1 MPMNQV
7 IQQRRRALG
16 MTQEQV
22 ARSLN
27 VSTPAVSKWETG
39 LTSPDIALLPPLARL
54 LKTDVNT
61 LLCFQ
66 EDIAPGEISTL
77 CREIADAVAKE
88 GIAVGFEMAR
98 EKLHEYPH
106 NETLLHSV
114 TVQLDSLLNLS
125 STEND
130 AAMRTWD
137 EKLEAWY
144 RRLAQSDDEKIRN
157 GALYMMACRY
167 IRRGEDEKAQSAI
180 DQLPDGKEFTGSVAD
195 KLFIQVNLYLHQGKA
210 DEAAQLLQ
218 GALME
223 AVNRV
228 QMLLLKLLDAE
239 WAAGEHQRAGQI
251 AQKTREM
258 VKLMDLWAYNAYV
271 APIQI
276 AAAEKD
282 APACVAL
289 LTNLLD
295 AMLTP
300 WKREESPLFCRMP
313 PSTGGIGA
321 KQMLRALLTLM
332 ERDPECDFL
341 RAREDFKALMKAYQQ
356 RVECAPE
363 GENSDAQ

>member
-1 MPMNQV
+1 MKMNQIIV
-7 IQQRRRALG
+7 QRRKALG
-16 MTQEQV
+16 LTQEQV
-22 ARSLN
+22 AQYLN
-27 VSTPAVSKWETG
+27 VSTPAVSKWESG
-39 LTSPDIALLPPLARL
+39 ATSPDIALLSPLARL

-66 EDIAPGEISTL
+66 EDITPQEISTL
-77 CREIADAVAKE
+77 CSEIADAVANK
-88 GIAVGFEMAR
+88 GIAAGFEAAQAQ
-98 EKLHEYPH
+98 LHAYPH

-114 TVQLDSLLNLS
+114 TVQLDSLLTLS
-125 STEND
+125 GMEGD
-130 AAMRTWD
+130 ASMRAWD

-157 GALYMMACRY
+157 SALYMMACRY
-167 IRRGEDEKAQSAI
+167 IRLGEDEKAQSAI
-180 DQLPDGKEFTGSVAD
+180 DQLPDRKELNGSVAD
-195 KLFIQVNLYLHQGKA
+195 KLLIQVKLYLHQGKA
-210 DEAAQLLQ
+210 DEAAQVLQ
-218 GALME
+218 GALLE

-258 VKLMDLWAYNAYV
+258 AKLMELWSYNAYV
-271 APIQI
+271 APLQI

-289 LTNLLD
+289 LTDLFD

-300 WKREESPLFCRMP
+300 WKREDSPLFCRIP

-321 KQMLRALLTLM
+321 KQMLRALLTVM

-341 RAREDFKALMKAYQQ
+341 RTRADFQALVEEYEQRAGCVPDGGNRE
-356 RVECAPE
+356 
-363 GENSDAQ
+363 

>member
-1 MPMNQV
+1 MKMNQIIV
-7 IQQRRRALG
+7 QRRKALG
-16 MTQEQV
+16 LTQEQV
-22 ARSLN
+22 AQYLN

-39 LTSPDIALLPPLARL
+39 ATSPDIALLSPLARL

-66 EDIAPGEISTL
+66 EDITPQEISTL
-77 CREIADAVAKE
+77 CSEIADAVANK
-88 GIAVGFEMAR
+88 GIAAGFEAAQAQ
-98 EKLHEYPH
+98 LHAYPH

-114 TVQLDSLLNLS
+114 TVQLDSLLTLS
-125 STEND
+125 GMEGD
-130 AAMRTWD
+130 ASMRAWD

-157 GALYMMACRY
+157 SALYMIACRY
-167 IRRGEDEKAQSAI
+167 IRLGEDEKAQSAI
-180 DQLPDGKEFTGSVAD
+180 DQLPDRKELNGSVAD
-195 KLFIQVNLYLHQGKA
+195 KLLIQVKLYLHQEKA
-210 DEAAQLLQ
+210 DEAAQVLQ
-218 GALME
+218 GALLE

-258 VKLMDLWAYNAYV
+258 AKLMELWSYNAYV
-271 APIQI
+271 APLQI

-289 LTNLLD
+289 LTDLFD

-300 WKREESPLFCRMP
+300 WKREDSPLFCRIP

-321 KQMLRALLTLM
+321 KQMLRALLTVM

-341 RAREDFKALMKAYQQ
+341 RTRADFQALVEEYEQRAGCVPDGGNRE
-356 RVECAPE
+356 
-363 GENSDAQ
+363 